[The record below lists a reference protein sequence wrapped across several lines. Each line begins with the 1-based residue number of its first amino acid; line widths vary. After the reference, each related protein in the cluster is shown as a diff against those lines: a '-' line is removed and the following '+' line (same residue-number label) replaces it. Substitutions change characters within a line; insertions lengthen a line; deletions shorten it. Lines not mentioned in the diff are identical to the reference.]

1 MTWLYKF
8 HLIQCRQPQVGTGEL
23 PRPTGNTASGQ
34 PGGHNKELACT
45 TVFSKSGDTLGCTGQ
60 ILSVSLWLVGG
71 ACRKVRGPSS
81 YSCGL
86 KHLIFLL
93 STHPTKHHFM
103 SPLQAIIEDS
113 DCVGK
118 NVRIDQPYLLW
129 ASGGGMTDT
138 SSRFAVF
145 WNTGSSTC
153 TKEKTVSPERA
164 GCDRDGHTLPA
175 HLAINATVA

>member
-1 MTWLYKF
+1 MSSRGPLATLHRDNLEVTTKS
-8 HLIQCRQPQVGTGEL
+8 LLALLSLASLGT
-23 PRPTGNTASGQ
+23 RWAAQ
-34 PGGHNKELACT
+34 
-45 TVFSKSGDTLGCTGQ
+45 GQ

-93 STHPTKHHFM
+93 STHPTKHHFV
-103 SPLQAIIEDS
+103 SPLQAIVEDS
-113 DCVGK
+113 GCVGK

-138 SSRFAVF
+138 SSRFVVF